1 MLKKLEIKKVVK
13 SDENFTISHIAPN
26 TQSRVNLLV
35 LNDANINIDVTIDK
49 KAAASNCHLDIKV
62 IDDTSKVTIKPNFTV
77 KNSSSTA
84 THQILTITFA
94 NESVFYANT
103 RGISEQQL
111 KKTATSSLI
120 KDYES

>member
-26 TQSRVNLLV
+26 TQSRVSLLV

-62 IDDTSKVTIKPNFTV
+62 IDDTSKVTIKPNFTI
-77 KNSSSTA
+77 KNSSSVA
-84 THQILTITFA
+84 THQISTITFA
-94 NESVFYANT
+94 DESVFYANT
-103 RGISEQQL
+103 RGMSKRQL
-111 KKTATSSLI
+111 KETATNSLT